1 QRRYATLDPGKSRVR
16 GGASEIGP
24 SGPTSDHLTPSFSG
38 WPENRLKVSMPIPGF
53 TRTSSISVG
62 RTTVVAC
69 SVRATTDEE
78 KRMRIVIKRMCI
90 SGSYILS
97 LTRKW
102 TTTHLLI
109 VGDSAS
115 LSPRRA
121 IAIPA
126 LQYLRCDV
134 AASLCLICHC

>member
-1 QRRYATLDPGKSRVR
+1 
-16 GGASEIGP
+16 
-24 SGPTSDHLTPSFSG
+24 
-38 WPENRLKVSMPIPGF
+38 
-53 TRTSSISVG
+53 
-62 RTTVVAC
+62 
-69 SVRATTDEE
+69 
-78 KRMRIVIKRMCI
+78 MRIVIKRMFI

-126 LQYLRCDV
+126 LQSLRCDV
-134 AASLCLICHC
+134 AAPLCLICHC